1 VGSSMPAPAVVVTGG
16 VDTHKDMH
24 VAAALDQRGV
34 LLGSESFPA
43 TSDGYTQLLEWLT
56 SFGPIDRVGIEG
68 TGSWGAGLTRFL
80 TSMQI
85 TLIEVNRP
93 NRQRRR
99 QAGGKSDHADAVAA
113 ARAVQ
118 AGEATAVPKR
128 ADGPVEAI
136 RMLRTTR
143 SGAMRAR
150 TQVANQMHS
159 LVDTCDETLRA
170 ELRGLAIKHLVAR
183 VVDLDCSGDTADPRS
198 AATVALVAMA
208 NRWIHLDDEVH
219 ALSDHLDRLVTDHV
233 PPELLAE
240 FGVGTDVA
248 AAIIIAAGDN
258 PDRIGTEAGYAALC
272 GASPVDASSGRQQ
285 RHRLNRGGD
294 RQANNALWRI
304 VIVRIRFRHSETIA
318 YIERRTAEGKT
329 RREII
334 RCLKR
339 YLARRIWRILTAPQT
354 TQTHQLAA

>member
-1 VGSSMPAPAVVVTGG
+1 MGSSMPGPAVVVTGG
-16 VDTHKDMH
+16 VDTHKDLH

-43 TSDGYTQLLEWLT
+43 TSEGYDQLLAWLA

-68 TGSWGAGLTRFL
+68 TGSWGASLTRFL
-80 TSMQI
+80 TSMDI

-99 QAGGKSDHADAVAA
+99 HAGGKSDHGDAIAA

-128 ADGPVEAI
+128 TDGPVEAI
-136 RMLRTTR
+136 RVLRTTR

-159 LVDTCDETLRA
+159 LVDTCDEHLRA
-170 ELRGLAIKHLVAR
+170 ELRGLSIKHLVAR
-183 VVDLDCSGDTADPRS
+183 VADLDCSGDTTNPRS
-198 AATVALVAMA
+198 AAIVALVAMT
-208 NRWIHLDDEVH
+208 NRWTYLDDEVR
-219 ALSDHLDRLVTDHV
+219 ALSGHLDRLVADYV
-233 PPELLAE
+233 PPELIAE

-248 AAIIIAAGDN
+248 AALTIAAGDN
-258 PDRIGTEAGYAALC
+258 PDRIDTEAGYAALC
-272 GASPVDASSGRQQ
+272 GASPIDASSGRQQ

-304 VIVRIRFRHSETIA
+304 VIVRIRFRHPETIA

-339 YLARRIWRILTAPQT
+339 YLARRIWRILTTPH
-354 TQTHQLAA
+354 TQQLAA